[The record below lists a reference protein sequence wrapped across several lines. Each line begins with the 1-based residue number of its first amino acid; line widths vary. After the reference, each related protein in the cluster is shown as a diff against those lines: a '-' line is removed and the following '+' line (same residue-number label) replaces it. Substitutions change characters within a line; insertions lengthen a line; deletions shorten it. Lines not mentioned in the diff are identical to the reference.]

1 MDVVD
6 MDKLPDVVVERNL
19 SDMDVNE
26 DLADPSENITMYDD
40 GKYLF
45 KTSSGEFDIDRF
57 NRYYEQYRERRKKEM
72 YKRMKERL
80 DILNKTPPVIPIYD
94 YSIGQILIGMKDSI
108 VGISNDLLNWN
119 YNQQVSVKADED
131 NVAVENKSEIK
142 VQWDILT
149 KDNRLFFIG
158 LVLVIIAFVIYFLM
172 IFGSMEC

>member
-6 MDKLPDVVVERNL
+6 MNKLPDVVVERNL
-19 SDMDVNE
+19 SDMDVNK

-80 DILNKTPPVIPIYD
+80 DILNKTPPIIPIYD

-108 VGISNDLLNWN
+108 VGVSNELLNWN

>member
-108 VGISNDLLNWN
+108 VGISNELLNWN

>member
-1 MDVVD
+1 
-6 MDKLPDVVVERNL
+6 MDKLPGVVVERNL
-19 SDMDVNE
+19 SDMDVNK

-80 DILNKTPPVIPIYD
+80 DILNKTPPIIPIYD

-108 VGISNDLLNWN
+108 VGVSNELLNWN